1 MSFSVYLYT
10 NNSNV
15 NVVSKSLT
23 QVATA
28 TGTLRA
34 STSIIDPVITI
45 ESQLAAE
52 LISECNYLRIPLFNR
67 YYYITNII
75 SEVTS
80 LWTIHCHVDVLM
92 SFGTY
97 IRNQTALVARQEM
110 KYNLYLDDGS
120 FMAYQNPMI
129 DTCPFSESHPFNE
142 DGQFVLTVAGGNNPN

>member
-1 MSFSVYLYT
+1 MSFPIYLYT

-15 NVVSKSLT
+15 NVVTKSLT

-52 LISECNYLRIPLFNR
+52 LISQCNYLHIPSFSR
-67 YYYITNII
+67 YYYITNVV

-80 LWTIHCHVDVLM
+80 LWTLHCHVDVLM
-92 SFGTY
+92 SFASS
-97 IRNQTALVARQEM
+97 IRAQTALVARQEN

-129 DTCPFSESHPFNE
+129 DTCPFSNPHPFNE
-142 DGQFVLTVAGGNNPN
+142 NGQFVLIVAGGNNPN